1 MRCVDV
7 VSLLQ
12 LIRVVFAWKASA
24 FGMSRKVELNEL
36 LFPKDKNIKKKKK
49 QRKKENIQ
57 KASAFR

>member
-36 LFPKDKNIKKKKK
+36 LFPKKKNKE
-49 QRKKENIQ
+49 RKKIFKKLVLLDE
-57 KASAFR
+57 